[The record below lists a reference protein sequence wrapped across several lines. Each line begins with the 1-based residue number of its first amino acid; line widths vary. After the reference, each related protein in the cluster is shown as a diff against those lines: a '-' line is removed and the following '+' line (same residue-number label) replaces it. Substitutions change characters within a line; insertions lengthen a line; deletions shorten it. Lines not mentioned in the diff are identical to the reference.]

1 MWGDKVL
8 FTVECRHFLASSK
21 LTMNIQGPCY
31 CSCPWLCCLYFCES
45 VWSIWVE
52 VNLCRFCI
60 VCWCMFWI
68 RTESKRPPLL
78 HVSLILKT
86 RVNKYII
93 FFLCDNFLLII
104 LIKIQC
110 IYIFTLENYIINSLS
125 DMKIVLDISIRK

>member
-1 MWGDKVL
+1 LWGDKVL
-8 FTVECRHFLASSK
+8 FTVECKHYLASSK
-21 LTMNIQGPCY
+21 LTMNIQWPCY

-45 VWSIWVE
+45 VD

-60 VCWCMFWI
+60 VCLCMYWI
-68 RTESKRPPLL
+68 LTESLRPSLL

-93 FFLCDNFLLII
+93 FFYVTTFYLPFLSKYNAYI
-104 LIKIQC
+104 
-110 IYIFTLENYIINSLS
+110 IFTLENYIINTSS

>member
-8 FTVECRHFLASSK
+8 FTVECKHYLASSK
-21 LTMNIQGPCY
+21 LTMNIQWPCY

-45 VWSIWVE
+45 VD

-60 VCWCMFWI
+60 VCLCMYWI
-68 RTESKRPPLL
+68 LTESLRPSLL
-78 HVSLILKT
+78 RVSLILKT

-93 FFLCDNFLLII
+93 FFLCCNFLFTI

-110 IYIFTLENYIINSLS
+110 IYNIYTWKLYNQYIIWYENRVRHQYS
-125 DMKIVLDISIRK
+125 